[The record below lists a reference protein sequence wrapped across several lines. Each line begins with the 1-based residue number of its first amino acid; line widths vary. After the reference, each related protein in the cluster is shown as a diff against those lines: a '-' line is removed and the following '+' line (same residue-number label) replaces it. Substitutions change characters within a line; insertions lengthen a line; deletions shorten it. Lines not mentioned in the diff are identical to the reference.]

1 MTRQRP
7 LRNAS
12 TALALLAVCAATA
25 MAQTPPTGWPWGSG
39 FERRHTAP
47 TVAPVE
53 PMPQADTTATATA
66 TTGSGSNK
74 PGQTQGSGQGNPT
87 GGRGNASGGSGRGR

>member
-47 TVAPVE
+47 TVTPVE
-53 PMPQADTTATATA
+53 PLPQADITA
-66 TTGSGSNK
+66 TTGSGSSK
-74 PGQTQGSGQGNPT
+74 PGQTQGSGQGNST
-87 GGRGNASGGSGRGR
+87 GGRGNASGGSGHGR

>member
-53 PMPQADTTATATA
+53 PLPQADTTATA
-66 TTGSGSNK
+66 GSGSNK

-87 GGRGNASGGSGRGR
+87 GGRGNASGASGRGR

>member
-1 MTRQRP
+1 MKYQRQ

-25 MAQTPPTGWPWGSG
+25 MAQTPPAGWPWGSG
-39 FERRHTAP
+39 FERRQAAS

-53 PMPQADTTATATA
+53 PLPQADTTAT
-66 TTGSGSNK
+66 TGSGSGK
-74 PGQTQGSGQGNPT
+74 PSQTQGSGQSNST
-87 GGRGNASGGSGRGR
+87 GGRGNGSGGSGRGR

>member
-7 LRNAS
+7 LRNAF

-39 FERRHTAP
+39 FERRHAAP

-53 PMPQADTTATATA
+53 PLSQADTTTSSSG
-66 TTGSGSNK
+66 GSKLG
-74 PGQTQGSGQGNPT
+74 PTQGSGQGNST

>member
-1 MTRQRP
+1 MKYQRQ

-25 MAQTPPTGWPWGSG
+25 VAQTPPAGWPWGSG
-39 FERRHTAP
+39 FERRHAAS

-53 PMPQADTTATATA
+53 PLPQADTTATATA
-66 TTGSGSNK
+66 TTGSGSSK
-74 PGQTQGSGQGNPT
+74 PGQTQGSGQSNST
-87 GGRGNASGGSGRGR
+87 DGRGNGSGGSGRGR

>member
-12 TALALLAVCAATA
+12 TALALQAVCAATA

-53 PMPQADTTATATA
+53 PLPQADNTA
-66 TTGSGSNK
+66 TTGSGGGK
-74 PGQTQGSGQGNPT
+74 PGPTQGSGQGNST
-87 GGRGNASGGSGRGR
+87 GGRDTASGGSGRGR

>member
-39 FERRHTAP
+39 FERRHAAP

-53 PMPQADTTATATA
+53 PMPQADTTAT
-66 TTGSGSNK
+66 TGSGSNK
-74 PGQTQGSGQGNPT
+74 QGQTQGSGQGNST

>member
-25 MAQTPPTGWPWGSG
+25 MAQTPPSGLPWGSG
-39 FERRHTAP
+39 FERRHATP

-53 PMPQADTTATATA
+53 PLPQADTT
-66 TTGSGSNK
+66 TGSGSSK
-74 PGQTQGSGQGNPT
+74 PDQTQGSGQGNST